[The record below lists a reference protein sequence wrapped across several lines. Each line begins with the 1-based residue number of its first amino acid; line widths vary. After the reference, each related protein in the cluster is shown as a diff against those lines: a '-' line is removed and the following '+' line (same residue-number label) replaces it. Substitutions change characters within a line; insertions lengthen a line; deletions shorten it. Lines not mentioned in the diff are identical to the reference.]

1 MVNLGHM
8 HRKDQ
13 DDSLPL
19 RPLSEPL
26 AQAQTRSSASISSAH
41 FSPMI
46 SATEAVL
53 LPTLA
58 GQIDRSEI
66 SAEL

>member
-1 MVNLGHM
+1 M

-13 DDSLPL
+13 DGPLCLLPL
-19 RPLSEPL
+19 YAIS
-26 AQAQTRSSASISSAH
+26 AQVQTRSSASMSSAH

-66 SAEL
+66 SPEL